1 MKRAVVVGDG
11 SVHAET
17 ALGALAAAGCEA
29 VTVPSTAAARGSV
42 EGGALVVVVG
52 SPHGTLSGERFA
64 PLLTMPSAM
73 RRGCVIALVGDGLA
87 TGDGMQA
94 FVRGVDL
101 VVARG
106 DLARLG
112 ELVAAAVAAKRG
124 LVAQIDPAAAARL
137 GA

>member
-1 MKRAVVVGDG
+1 MKRAVVVADG
-11 SVHAET
+11 LLHTET

-29 VTVPSTAAARGSV
+29 VPVPGTTEARAGA
-42 EGGALVVVVG
+42 EAGALVVVLG
-52 SPHGTLSGERFA
+52 AAEGRLAGERAA
-64 PLLTMPSAM
+64 PLLTMPPSV

-94 FVRGVDL
+94 FIHGVDL

-112 ELVAAAVAAKRG
+112 ELVGAAIAAKRS
-124 LVAQIDPAAAARL
+124 LVGQFDPVAAARL